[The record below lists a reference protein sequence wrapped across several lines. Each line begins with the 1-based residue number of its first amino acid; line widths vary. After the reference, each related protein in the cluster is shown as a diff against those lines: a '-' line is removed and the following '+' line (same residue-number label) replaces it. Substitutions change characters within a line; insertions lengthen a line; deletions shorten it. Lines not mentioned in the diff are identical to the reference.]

1 MDYKYPEVKTV
12 VVRLI
17 TDKPVR
23 KTPYQVKGVFM
34 RQFPEETI
42 VPMLDGTYREHF
54 LYPRVQV
61 KILNEQIYLV
71 GVGEGVDPIKSI
83 AEKLEFMDFG
93 NITFQV
99 HDVDVEDHTNCF
111 RPVEKLI
118 RYRFVTPWVAL
129 NQTTG
134 SRYRFL
140 NNVDRVNFLNR
151 LLGQNIVFMARE
163 MGMELEENIFTKVT
177 LTSMFPRPVDE
188 NNWGAFDGEFRANF
202 ILPNYL
208 GIGNGITRGYGT
220 IFGLFNPEM
229 FTFDENKL
237 KISQSV
243 GEDEK
248 ENAEEEKVSALAE
261 SEIQE
266 IDVETVPR
274 PRKTVSKAPTTAKK
288 KSKKVL
294 SEEFDIEE
302 EDISV
307 GEYQQRVP
315 RRVPKPK
322 SRPRPRKAKK
332 NTYENLGDSD
342 FNTEEFHKKQHNL

>member
-1 MDYKYPEVKTV
+1 MEFTYPEVKTIV
-12 VVRLI
+12 ARLI

-34 RQFPEETI
+34 RHFPKESI
-42 VPMLDGTYREHF
+42 VPMLDGTYRDHF

-61 KILNEQIYLV
+61 KILNEQIYVV
-71 GVGEGVDPIKSI
+71 GIGEGVDAIRSM
-83 AEKLEFMDFG
+83 AEKLDILDFG

-99 HDVDVEDHTNCF
+99 HDVDVEEHTDRF
-111 RPVEKLI
+111 HPVPKLI

-177 LTSMFPRPVDE
+177 LTSLFPKPVDE
-188 NNWGAFDGEFRANF
+188 NNWGAFEGEFRANF
-202 ILPNYL
+202 VLPNYI

-220 IFGLFNPEM
+220 IFGLFNPEL
-229 FTFDENKL
+229 FTFDEHVLESTVK
-237 KISQSV
+237 
-243 GEDEK
+243 GEGE
-248 ENAEEEKVSALAE
+248 AEPLPIVAE
-261 SEIQE
+261 SGVQE
-266 IDVETVPR
+266 IEIDKVPR
-274 PRKTVSKAPTTAKK
+274 PRKNSNRKRPKK

-294 SEEFDIEE
+294 SEEFDIEDE
-302 EDISV
+302 GTSV
-307 GEYQQRVP
+307 VEVAPPPPPKP
-315 RRVPKPK
+315 RRKHK
-322 SRPRPRKAKK
+322 KRPTPEITDESK
-332 NTYENLGDSD
+332 
-342 FNTEEFHKKQHNL
+342 FNSEEYHKKQHNL